1 MTSSVAFT
9 VPLIA
14 SALLLIVA
22 PLLVAHGYDWRRHS
36 ISESAAQGV
45 RLAWVARAGLFLLG
59 WAAGARAL
67 GAPGLA
73 LGTQV
78 GLFTFGLAMMCSAV
92 WSKRPWSDAMAFDA
106 REDRRH
112 SLAAK
117 TAGVAYVVAVL
128 SQLMAQLH
136 TGRELRPLT
145 WLALLTAIACPIVGA
160 RVPSINGVAQRMMF
174 GVCYFWLYILGP

>member
-1 MTSSVAFT
+1 MTSGMSFT
-9 VPLIA
+9 MPLVA
-14 SALLLIVA
+14 SALLLIAA
-22 PLLVAHGYDWRRHS
+22 PVLVAHGYDWRRHS

-59 WAAGARAL
+59 WAACARAP

-73 LGTQV
+73 LGMQV
-78 GLFTFGLAMMCSAV
+78 GLFTFGVAMMCSAI
-92 WSKRPWSDAMAFDA
+92 WSKRPWSDAMVFDA
-106 REDRRH
+106 RVDRRH

-117 TAGVAYVVAVL
+117 TAGVAFVVAAI
-128 SQLMAQLH
+128 SQLTAQLH

-160 RVPSINGVAQRMMF
+160 RMPSINGVAQRLMF
-174 GVCYFWLYILGP
+174 GVCYVWLRALSP